1 MATFQSSDSFA
12 TINRSKADFSSIYVQ
27 PDPRA
32 YFRQLGG
39 LDYIIP
45 HLAQPI
51 IAQLVESRA
60 CSEARPVTV
69 LDLGCSYGV
78 NGALL
83 KYGLSFNT
91 LHKRYTSRG
100 FDRFHGEDMLEYD
113 RSFYASWPAR
123 PDVRVI
129 GLDASQ
135 PAVHYAESVGAVDCG
150 IAADLEAGSVPAD
163 VADRLAG
170 VDLIMSTGCVGY
182 VTARTFERLMACA
195 GNGKAPWVASFVLR
209 MFDYQGIAQ
218 VMKRRGLVTERFEGA
233 TFIQRRFRDA
243 EEMETTVRQ
252 LEARDIDCTGKEA
265 DGLLHAELFVSRPS
279 SEARAKPIQ
288 RMVSVASGANWTYG
302 QRTRLKRPV
311 SRRQRVLMDDHSM
324 TA

>member
-1 MATFQSSDSFA
+1 MATFQSSDNFA
-12 TINRSKADFSSIYVQ
+12 TINRSKADFSAIYVQ

-51 IAQLVESRA
+51 IAQLVESRPHA
-60 CSEARPVTV
+60 GAKPITV

-83 KYGLSFNT
+83 KYGLSFNM
-91 LHKRYTSRG
+91 LHRRYTSRG
-100 FDRFHGEDMLEYD
+100 FERFHGEEMLEYD
-113 RSFYASWPAR
+113 RNFYASWPAR

-129 GLDASQ
+129 GLDASR
-135 PAVHYAESVGAVDCG
+135 PAVHYAESVGTVDCG
-150 IAADLEAGSVPAD
+150 IAADLESGSAPAD
-163 VADRLAG
+163 AADQLSG

-209 MFDYQGIAQ
+209 MFDYQDIAQ
-218 VMKRRGLVTERFEGA
+218 VMKRRGMLTERFEGT
-233 TFIQRRFRDA
+233 TFIQRRFRDT
-243 EEMETTVRQ
+243 EEMETTVSQ
-252 LEARDIDCTGKEA
+252 LEARGINCTGKEA

-279 SEARAKPIQ
+279 SEAQAKPIQ

-302 QRTRLKRPV
+302 QRTRLKRLQ
-311 SRRQRVLMDDHSM
+311 RRAAIACSP
-324 TA
+324 TAIR